1 MTSPWKTLFR
11 QPEGLVLL
19 TGIGL
24 SIAALTSLAVI
35 AVWSPAYSQLLAAV
49 TATNLVFGRAA
60 AISLGYAMGL
70 DDVTV
75 VLVNLLIETLLVLVF
90 YPLFV
95 FSWRQLFELKRL
107 RRYMSAVRDA
117 AERHKEKIRRYGII
131 GLFLFV
137 WSPLWM
143 TGPVVGCAIGFL
155 PGLHIRVTL
164 SVVLGGTFV
173 AMIGWAVVMRELSE
187 QAARLSAF
195 GPLILFAVV
204 VLIVAAAYFIRGR
217 TRKRSGN

>member
-1 MTSPWKTLFR
+1 MPSRWKTLLR

-24 SIAALTSLAVI
+24 SLAAVSSLAVI

-60 AISLGYAMGL
+60 AISLGYATGL

-117 AERHKEKIRRYGII
+117 AERHREKIRRYGII

-155 PGLHIRVTL
+155 LGLHLRVTL

-187 QAARLSAF
+187 QAARLSAV

-204 VLIVAAAYFIRGR
+204 ALIVAGAYLLRGR
-217 TRKRSGN
+217 TRKRSGK

>member
-1 MTSPWKTLFR
+1 MKSSWKSLLR

-19 TGIGL
+19 TGMGL
-24 SIAALTSLAVI
+24 LLAAVTALAVI
-35 AVWSPAYSQLLAAV
+35 AVWSPGYSQLLAAV

-70 DDVTV
+70 DDGTV
-75 VLVNLLIETLLVLVF
+75 VLVNLLIETILVLVF

-107 RRYMSAVRDA
+107 HRYMGAVRDA
-117 AERHKEKIRRYGII
+117 AERHHETIRRYGII

-155 PGLHIRVTL
+155 LGLHMRVTL
-164 SVVLGGTFV
+164 PVVFAGTLV
-173 AMIGWAVVMRELSE
+173 AMIGWAVIMRELSE
-187 QAARLSAF
+187 QAARLSAV
-195 GPLILFAVV
+195 GPLVLVAVAA
-204 VLIVAAAYFIRGR
+204 LIVAAAYLLRGR
-217 TRKRSGN
+217 TRERSGK

>member
-1 MTSPWKTLFR
+1 M
-11 QPEGLVLL
+11 LL
-19 TGIGL
+19 TGIGM
-24 SIAALTSLAVI
+24 SIAALTALAVI

-117 AERHKEKIRRYGII
+117 AERHREKIRRYGII

-155 PGLHIRVTL
+155 LGLHIRVTL

-187 QAARLSAF
+187 QAARLSAV
-195 GPLILFAVV
+195 GPIVLFAV
-204 VLIVAAAYFIRGR
+204 LALTVAAAYLLRGR
-217 TRKRSGN
+217 TRKRSGK

>member
-1 MTSPWKTLFR
+1 M
-11 QPEGLVLL
+11 LL

-70 DDVTV
+70 DDATV
-75 VLVNLLIETLLVLVF
+75 VLVNLLIEALLVLVF

-117 AERHKEKIRRYGII
+117 AERHREKIRRYGII

-155 PGLHIRVTL
+155 LGLHIRVTL
-164 SVVLGGTFV
+164 SVVLGGTLV

-187 QAARLSAF
+187 QAARLSAV

-204 VLIVAAAYFIRGR
+204 VLIVAAAYFMRDRI
-217 TRKRSGN
+217 RKRSGK

>member
-1 MTSPWKTLFR
+1 M
-11 QPEGLVLL
+11 LL

-24 SIAALTSLAVI
+24 SLAAVTSLAVT

-60 AISLGYAMGL
+60 AISLGYAIGL
-70 DDVTV
+70 DDGTV
-75 VLVNLLIETLLVLVF
+75 VLVNLLIETILVLVF

-117 AERHKEKIRRYGII
+117 AERHREKIRRYGII

-155 PGLHIRVTL
+155 LGLHIRVTL

-173 AMIGWAVVMRELSE
+173 AMIGWAVVMRELNE
-187 QAARLSAF
+187 QAARLSAV
-195 GPLILFAVV
+195 GPLVLFTVV
-204 VLIVAAAYFIRGR
+204 ALIVALAYLLRGR
-217 TRKRSGN
+217 ARKRSGK

>member
-1 MTSPWKTLFR
+1 MPSRWKTLLR

-24 SIAALTSLAVI
+24 SLAAVSSLAVI

-60 AISLGYAMGL
+60 AISLGCATGL

-75 VLVNLLIETLLVLVF
+75 VLVNLLIEALLVLVF

-117 AERHKEKIRRYGII
+117 AERHREKIRRYGII

-155 PGLHIRVTL
+155 LGLHIRVTL

-187 QAARLSAF
+187 QAARLSAV

-204 VLIVAAAYFIRGR
+204 ALIVAGAYLLRGR
-217 TRKRSGN
+217 TRKRSGK

>member
-1 MTSPWKTLFR
+1 M
-11 QPEGLVLL
+11 LL

-70 DDVTV
+70 DDATV
-75 VLVNLLIETLLVLVF
+75 VLVNLLIEALLVLVF

-117 AERHKEKIRRYGII
+117 AERHREKIRRYGII

-155 PGLHIRVTL
+155 LGLHIRVML
-164 SVVLGGTFV
+164 PVVLGGTFV
-173 AMIGWAVVMRELSE
+173 AMIGWAVVMRELNE
-187 QAARLSAF
+187 QAARLSAV
-195 GPLILFAVV
+195 GPLVLFAVV
-204 VLIVAAAYFIRGR
+204 ALIVAAAYLLRGR
-217 TRKRSGN
+217 TRKRSGK

>member
-1 MTSPWKTLFR
+1 M
-11 QPEGLVLL
+11 LL

-75 VLVNLLIETLLVLVF
+75 VLVNLLIEALLVLVF

-117 AERHKEKIRRYGII
+117 AERHREKIRRYGII

-143 TGPVVGCAIGFL
+143 TGPVVGCAVGFL
-155 PGLHIRVTL
+155 LGLHIRVTL

-173 AMIGWAVVMRELSE
+173 AMVGWAVVMRELSE
-187 QAARLSAF
+187 QAARLSAV
-195 GPLILFAVV
+195 GPLVLFAVV
-204 VLIVAAAYFIRGR
+204 ALIVAAAYLLRGR
-217 TRKRSGN
+217 TRKRSGK

>member
-1 MTSPWKTLFR
+1 M
-11 QPEGLVLL
+11 LL

-24 SIAALTSLAVI
+24 SLAAVTSLAVT
-35 AVWSPAYSQLLAAV
+35 AVGSPAYSQLLAAV

-60 AISLGYAMGL
+60 AISLGYAVGL

-117 AERHKEKIRRYGII
+117 AERHREKIRRYGII

-155 PGLHIRVTL
+155 LGLHIRVTL

-173 AMIGWAVVMRELSE
+173 AMIAWAVVMRELNE
-187 QAARLSAF
+187 QAARLSAV
-195 GPLILFAVV
+195 GPLVLFTVV
-204 VLIVAAAYFIRGR
+204 VLIVAAAYLLRGR
-217 TRKRSGN
+217 ARKRSGK